1 MEIVLA
7 GRYLLNTSRIG
18 SGAFGQI
25 YQGKQPHNY
34 YRLGKCLR
42 TGDKVA
48 IKMVRNGIINNI
60 CRKKIIHK
68 RVCITNIWSSII
80 YKEEVRR

>member
-25 YQGKQPHNY
+25 YQGNLSWSH
-34 YRLGKCLR
+34 LTVGKCLR
-42 TGDKVA
+42 TQEKVA
-48 IKMVRNGIINNI
+48 VKMVCECFPN
-60 CRKKIIHK
+60 
-68 RVCITNIWSSII
+68 
-80 YKEEVRR
+80 E

>member
-25 YQGKQPHNY
+25 YQGNQPHNY

-48 IKMVRNGIINNI
+48 IKMVRNVIII
-60 CRKKIIHK
+60 TYAGRK
-68 RVCITNIWSSII
+68 
-80 YKEEVRR
+80 

>member
-25 YQGKQPHNY
+25 YQGKKSPI
-34 YRLGKCLR
+34 
-42 TGDKVA
+42 V
-48 IKMVRNGIINNI
+48 NI
-60 CRKKIIHK
+60 
-68 RVCITNIWSSII
+68 SIRQML
-80 YKEEVRR
+80 KDWG